1 MKDLFTISCRGLAL
15 TALLAGAGVTAQA
28 QNVGI
33 GTNSPTQKL
42 DVNGNLRVRSL
53 SGTDTRLL
61 QVDATGNLSTAA
73 TTYPATAAVAPA
85 LASTV
90 TGLNNP
96 LVAVSGTLAVVLNK
110 GAGTLSLYDVSNPA
124 ALVLRG
130 TATGISTGVEVAIS
144 GSTAAVLCNVGTGYV
159 QLYTLGSGAPTLVN
173 TLTPP
178 ASSSG
183 LYSGI
188 AMTGNMLYAAYDRGG
203 AYGYLYAYDVSTP
216 GTTNLLNPTA
226 PCSTCTTGN
235 TGYFTP
241 QTVAAAGN
249 FVAVGHAYAGAA
261 LLDVSNPTAITRT
274 GLAAGTYNGR
284 DEPVALTTTTLC
296 TLNPATA
303 ELATYNVS
311 AAGALSLRHL
321 YTTAA
326 TPVSV
331 ALNGSLAYVACQ
343 GSSTLQVLDV
353 SGTSAVLRGTA
364 TLEASANNVA
374 VTSTLV
380 LAANASAAND
390 LQVFAQPT
398 RTVVVNPDGTAGS
411 APTPSGATF
420 IQNQTTAV
428 QVAGFNISGNGLVG
442 GSLGVGTAAAATSTL
457 QVAGTT
463 AVGVV
468 MGLPGNSSGTPLTG
482 GGYLGLSPTSGSD
495 YYLLPNAAGCVGRVY
510 YLRNNSSG
518 NIAYVNTQGGL
529 MFDGGSATATSGNY
543 SLNATGSSKTV
554 TIISDGTNW
563 TFIRGGN

>member
-1 MKDLFTISCRGLAL
+1 MKNLFTLSYRGLAL
-15 TALLAGAGVTAQA
+15 TALLAGAGVAAQA

-42 DVNGNLRVRSL
+42 DVNGNLRVRGL
-53 SGTDTRLL
+53 NGTDARLL
-61 QVDATGNLSTAA
+61 QVDAAGNLSAGATA
-73 TTYPATAAVAPA
+73 YPATAAVAPA

-90 TGLNNP
+90 TGLSNP

-130 TATGISTGVEVAIS
+130 TATGISSGAEVAIS
-144 GSTAAVLCNVGTGYV
+144 GSTAAVLSSAGSGSVL
-159 QLYTLGSGAPTLVN
+159 LYTLGSGAPALVN

-188 AMTGNMLYAAYDRGG
+188 AMTGTMLYATFDRSSS
-203 AYGYLYAYDVSTP
+203 YGYLYAYDVSTP
-216 GTTNLLNPTA
+216 GTTNLLNPAA
-226 PCSTCTTGN
+226 PCTTCTTGN
-235 TGYFTP
+235 SGYFTP

-274 GLAAGTYNGR
+274 GLTAGSYNGR

-311 AAGALSLRHL
+311 PAGALSLRHL

-326 TPVSV
+326 NPVSV

-343 GSSTLQVLDV
+343 VSSTLQVLDV

-364 TLEASANNVA
+364 TLDASANNVA

-420 IQNQTTAV
+420 IQNQTTTV
-428 QVAGFNISGNGLVG
+428 QAAGFNISGNGLVG
-442 GSLGVGTAAAATSTL
+442 GSLGVGTAAAPTSTL

-495 YYLLPNAAGCVGRVY
+495 YYLLPSATSCMGRVY
-510 YLRNNSSG
+510 YLRNNSPS
-518 NIAYVNTQGGL
+518 NIAYISTQGGF

-543 SLNATGSSKTV
+543 GLNPTGSSKTV
-554 TIISDGTNW
+554 TVISDGTNW